1 MNFPKAI
8 WNDIRFQALTLF
20 VLFIVAYWVPIKTL
34 VTIWLTNEDYS
45 YGFLI
50 PIVSAYLLWE
60 KRKELGNLEIKSSWV
75 VLPLLLIFY
84 LLSLY
89 GTLGSSGNISL
100 PSIPILIILFTAF
113 CFGIALTKSLAL
125 PLGFLI
131 FMVPVP
137 SSVELSLGI
146 FLKAVSSTMGGLII
160 RAADIPVFVNGNVID
175 IGVTQLQVVDACSGM
190 RYLFALLALGVL
202 YAYFFERVTW
212 KRIFCV
218 LATIPIA
225 ILTNALRIGAT
236 GILANSYGAGV
247 AEGFFHGF
255 SGWAIFM
262 VAFAF
267 LFLVG
272 RILRL
277 LPPRPGTIAETATNQ
292 KPFNNKIISEPKM
305 ASGAFYT
312 SIALLIVFGLLT
324 LSTHALPPVK
334 MQGGIASFPLKFS
347 VWVGQAELVDP
358 DIIIK
363 SGAEESFSALYRNR
377 RHDVASLYI
386 GYRSTAFLANENF
399 FHSPTVCLPASGWE
413 EKEIAKHLIKD
424 VPRFG
429 SITVT
434 RMIIERMGTRE
445 LVYFWFQTKDKAT
458 HDKNINRFHLAL
470 HALARDNTYDLF
482 IRPIMHI
489 NEGERVE
496 DAEKRMDQFV
506 REMMT
511 EMLKFLQ
518 EKQIKEK
525 V

>member
-1 MNFPKAI
+1 
-8 WNDIRFQALTLF
+8 
-20 VLFIVAYWVPIKTL
+20 
-34 VTIWLTNEDYS
+34 
-45 YGFLI
+45 
-50 PIVSAYLLWE
+50 
-60 KRKELGNLEIKSSWV
+60 
-75 VLPLLLIFY
+75 
-84 LLSLY
+84 
-89 GTLGSSGNISL
+89 
-100 PSIPILIILFTAF
+100 
-113 CFGIALTKSLAL
+113 
-125 PLGFLI
+125 
-131 FMVPVP
+131 
-137 SSVELSLGI
+137 
-146 FLKAVSSTMGGLII
+146 
-160 RAADIPVFVNGNVID
+160 
-175 IGVTQLQVVDACSGM
+175 
-190 RYLFALLALGVL
+190 
-202 YAYFFERVTW
+202 
-212 KRIFCV
+212 
-218 LATIPIA
+218 
-225 ILTNALRIGAT
+225 
-236 GILANSYGAGV
+236 
-247 AEGFFHGF
+247 
-255 SGWAIFM
+255 
-262 VAFAF
+262 
-267 LFLVG
+267 
-272 RILRL
+272 
-277 LPPRPGTIAETATNQ
+277 
-292 KPFNNKIISEPKM
+292 M

-334 MQGGIASFPLKFS
+334 MQGGIAS
-347 VWVGQAELVDP
+347 
-358 DIIIK
+358 
-363 SGAEESFSALYRNR
+363 
-377 RHDVASLYI
+377 
-386 GYRSTAFLANENF
+386 FLANENF